1 MSVLERLRSLTGD
14 ALRGMRR
21 GIEKESLR
29 VRPDGSLAQTLHPVA
44 LGSAL
49 THPHITTDFS
59 ESQLELI
66 TGAHTSV
73 EKCLEELTQIHQV
86 VYKAIGEEIL
96 WCASMPC
103 NLPADH
109 LIPIGRYGTSNVG
122 RAKTVYRLGF
132 AHRYGR
138 RMQAISGIHYN
149 FSLPDVTDE
158 QYFGLI
164 RNFRRAS
171 WLLLYLF
178 GASPAACSSFVA
190 ERNHELTELVP
201 GTHYA
206 PHATSLRMGR
216 LGYQSDAQA
225 SLCVSYNDLEHYT
238 ASLYEALTQPYPDYE
253 KIGIRNG
260 DDYKQLN
267 TTLLQIENE
276 FYSSVRPKR
285 RIKRGERPLHALRE
299 RGVEYVEVRLMDL
312 DPFSPIGITPQT
324 CRFLDIFLLH
334 CLRADSPPDTPQ
346 EINEVRRNQQTVAL
360 RGREPGLRL
369 ERRGERATLADWARE
384 ILAQCEAIPGE
395 LDKAFGGAAYQAAY
409 EAARKLVADPDTTP
423 SARVLHAMARN
434 HGNSFVRFV
443 LIESTLHK
451 AALQKL
457 ELPKPVREHFAQ
469 LAAESLVK
477 QRDLEASDPLD
488 FETFR
493 QRYLAADLL
502 RV

>member
-1 MSVLERLRSLTGD
+1 
-14 ALRGMRR
+14 
-21 GIEKESLR
+21 
-29 VRPDGSLAQTLHPVA
+29 
-44 LGSAL
+44 
-49 THPHITTDFS
+49 
-59 ESQLELI
+59 
-66 TGAHTSV
+66 
-73 EKCLEELTQIHQV
+73 
-86 VYKAIGEEIL
+86 
-96 WCASMPC
+96 
-103 NLPADH
+103 
-109 LIPIGRYGTSNVG
+109 
-122 RAKTVYRLGF
+122 
-132 AHRYGR
+132 
-138 RMQAISGIHYN
+138 
-149 FSLPDVTDE
+149 
-158 QYFGLI
+158 
-164 RNFRRAS
+164 
-171 WLLLYLF
+171 
-178 GASPAACSSFVA
+178 
-190 ERNHELTELVP
+190 
-201 GTHYA
+201 
-206 PHATSLRMGR
+206 
-216 LGYQSDAQA
+216 
-225 SLCVSYNDLEHYT
+225 
-238 ASLYEALTQPYPDYE
+238 
-253 KIGIRNG
+253 
-260 DDYKQLN
+260 
-267 TTLLQIENE
+267 
-276 FYSSVRPKR
+276 
-285 RIKRGERPLHALRE
+285 
-299 RGVEYVEVRLMDL
+299 MDL

>member
-1 MSVLERLRSLTGD
+1 MRLSPERLRGI
-14 ALRGMRR
+14 RR

-29 VRPDGSLAQTLHPVA
+29 VRPDGTLAQTLHPQA
-44 LGSAL
+44 LGAAL

-73 EKCLEELTQIHQV
+73 ERCLEELTHIHQV
-86 VYKAIGEEIL
+86 VYRHIGDEAL

-103 NLPADH
+103 NLPADN

-122 RAKTVYRLGF
+122 RAKTVYRLGLS
-132 AHRYGR
+132 HRYGR

-178 GASPAACSSFVA
+178 GASPTVCASFIA
-190 ERNHELTELVP
+190 GRRHELAELAP
-201 GTHYA
+201 GTFYA

-225 SLCVSYNDLEHYT
+225 SLCVSYNNLEHYT
-238 ASLYEALTQPYPDYE
+238 ASLYEALTRPYQDYE
-253 KIGIRNG
+253 RIGIRDG

-276 FYSSVRPKR
+276 FYSSIRPKR

-312 DPFSPIGITPQT
+312 DPFSAIGITPQT

-334 CLRADSPPDTPQ
+334 CLQADSPPDTPE
-346 EINEVRRNQQTVAL
+346 EINEVRRNQQTVAV
-360 RGREPGLRL
+360 RGREPGLML
-369 ERRGERATLADWARE
+369 ERRGSPARLADWARE
-384 ILAQCEAIPGE
+384 ILAKCETISGE
-395 LDKAFGGAAYQAAY
+395 LDKTFGGAAYQDAY
-409 EAARKLVADPDTTP
+409 EAARKLVADAETTP

-434 HGNSFVRFV
+434 HGNSFLRFV

-451 AALQKL
+451 AELQKL
-457 ELPKPVREHFAQ
+457 ELPKQVREHFSH

-477 QRDLEASDPLD
+477 QRDLEAADQVD

-493 QRYLAADLL
+493 QRYLAADQL

>member
-1 MSVLERLRSLTGD
+1 MKLVPERLRGI
-14 ALRGMRR
+14 RR

-29 VRPDGSLAQTLHPVA
+29 VRPDGTLAQTLHPQA
-44 LGSAL
+44 LGATL

-73 EKCLEELTQIHQV
+73 ERCLEELTQVHQV
-86 VYKAIGEEIL
+86 VYKHIGDELL

-122 RAKTVYRLGF
+122 RAKTVYRLGL

-149 FSLPDVTDE
+149 FSLPGVTDE

-164 RNFRRAS
+164 RNFRRTS

-178 GASPAACSSFVA
+178 GASPAVCSSFVA
-190 ERNHELTELVP
+190 GRDHELTELMP

-206 PHATSLRMGR
+206 PYATSLRMGR

-225 SLCVSYNDLEHYT
+225 SLCVSYNDLAHYT
-238 ASLYEALTQPYPDYE
+238 ASLYEALTQPYAEYE
-253 KIGIRNG
+253 KIGIKEKSGSG

-276 FYSSVRPKR
+276 FYSTVRPKR

-334 CLRADSPPDTPQ
+334 CLLSESPPDTPE
-346 EINEVRRNQQTVAL
+346 EIGEVRRNQQAVAV
-360 RGREPGLRL
+360 RGREPGLVL
-369 ERRGERATLADWARE
+369 ERGGKRAHLAEWARE
-384 ILAQCEAIPGE
+384 ILARCEAIPGT
-395 LDKAFGGAAYQAAY
+395 LDKVFGGAAYQDAY
-409 EAARKLVADPDTTP
+409 DAMRKLVADAEQTP
-423 SARVLHAMARN
+423 SARVLYAMARN
-434 HGNSFVRFV
+434 HGNSFVRFALV
-443 LIESTLHK
+443 ESALHK
-451 AALQKL
+451 ATLQKL
-457 ELPKPVREHFAQ
+457 ELAKPVREHFSR
-469 LAAESLVK
+469 LAAESLVN
-477 QRDLEASDPLD
+477 QRDLEAADKVD

-493 QRYLAADLL
+493 RHYLAADLL

>member
-1 MSVLERLRSLTGD
+1 MKLAPERLRGI
-14 ALRGMRR
+14 RR

-29 VRPDGSLAQTLHPVA
+29 VRPDGTLAQTLHPQA
-44 LGSAL
+44 LGAAL

-66 TGAHTSV
+66 TGAHISV
-73 EKCLEELTQIHQV
+73 ERCLDELTHIHQV
-86 VYKAIGEEIL
+86 VYKHIGDEIL

-103 NLPADH
+103 NLPADNQ
-109 LIPIGRYGTSNVG
+109 IPIGRYGTSNVG
-122 RAKTVYRLGF
+122 RAKTVYRLGL

-149 FSLPDVTDE
+149 FSLPELTDE

-178 GASPAACSSFVA
+178 GASPAVCSSFVA
-190 ERNHELTELVP
+190 GRNHELAELVP

-238 ASLYEALTQPYPDYE
+238 ASLYAALTQPYPEYE
-253 KIGIRNG
+253 KIGIVEKSGSG

-267 TTLLQIENE
+267 TSLLQIENE
-276 FYSSVRPKR
+276 FYSTVRPKR

-312 DPFSPIGITPQT
+312 DPFSPVGITPQT

-334 CLRADSPPDTPQ
+334 CLVTESPQDTAE
-346 EINEVRRNQQTVAL
+346 EIAEVRRNQQVVAV
-360 RGREPGLRL
+360 RGREPGLVL
-369 ERRGERATLADWARE
+369 QRGGRQIQLGEWARE
-384 ILAQCEAIPGE
+384 ILAQCEALPGA
-395 LDKAFGGAAYQAAY
+395 LDQVFGGAAYQGAY
-409 EAARKLVADPDTTP
+409 DAMRKLVADAEQTP
-423 SARVLHAMARN
+423 SARMLHAMARN
-434 HGNSFVRFV
+434 HGNSFVRFT

-457 ELPKPVREHFAQ
+457 ELERSVREHFTR
-469 LAAESLVK
+469 LAAESLVN
-477 QRDLEASDPLD
+477 QRDLEAADEID
-488 FETFR
+488 FESFR